1 MDNAEREKKIIS
13 IYEET
18 RELATEMWIV
28 LDGVAPVSINAAYS
42 GMGHRFLTTAGKHFE
57 DAMKSATAKAVLE
70 LPQKWQE
77 VHDCVYK
84 NRGSIDLTI
93 WLYFDDLYNPAWV
106 PGGSMTKGGKKG
118 SAPVI
123 RSPFKKK
130 DASNYIKLIED
141 AIVKGS
147 GIDDSCFTDV
157 SVKKREDKHNPR
169 VVANYK
175 VFI

>member
-1 MDNAEREKKIIS
+1 MR
-13 IYEET
+13 T
-18 RELATEMWIV
+18 LATEMWIV
-28 LDGVAPVSINAAYS
+28 LEGVSPISINAAYS
-42 GMGHRFLTTAGKHFE
+42 GMGHRFLTKAGKHFE
-57 DAMKSATAKAVLE
+57 DAMKAATAKAVLE
-70 LPQKWQE
+70 LPQKWQDVE
-77 VHDCVYK
+77 DCVYK
-84 NRGSIDLTI
+84 NMGSIDLTI
-93 WLYFDDLYNPAWV
+93 WLYFADLYNPAWV
-106 PGGSMTKGGKKG
+106 PGGSMTKGGAKG

-141 AIVKGS
+141 AIVKGT

-157 SVKKREDKHNPR
+157 SVKKRSDKQNPR